1 PGGIAHAAELETSV
15 YLYLNEDAV
24 QMDKA
29 VKEIGFEK
37 SKYYWHDLGGGPKV
51 KMMDWWTRFSKSGV
65 VGDATL
71 ATAEKGKLWFEA
83 SVDALIEFIHEFR
96 SWEVRPKEDLH

>member
-1 PGGIAHAAELETSV
+1 E
-15 YLYLNEDAV
+15 AV

-37 SKYYWHDLGGGPKV
+37 SKFYWHDLAGGPKV
-51 KMMDWWTRFSKSGV
+51 RMMDWWTRFSKSGV

-71 ATAEKGKLWFEA
+71 GTAEKGKIWFEA
-83 SVDALIEFIHEFR
+83 SVDALIEFVREYR
-96 SWEVRPKEDLH
+96 SFEVKPKEDLH